1 MPLVRLVGVI
11 VGLEMSWICTFLYMY
26 KGWGSVTKHAVS
38 VSDVSLTA
46 VLSDHPDSLSAILER
61 CSCQF

>member
-1 MPLVRLVGVI
+1 
-11 VGLEMSWICTFLYMY
+11 MSWICTFLYMY
-26 KGWGSVTKHAVS
+26 KGRGSVTKHAVS